1 MEEQAIINQICF
13 IRGQKVM
20 LDLDLSS
27 LYDIPVKRINEQV
40 KRNAERFPPDFM
52 FQLTA
57 EELENLRSQIAT
69 SRWGGRRYLP
79 YAFTEHG
86 VLMLSSVL
94 NSPVAIQVNIR
105 IVRIYIR
112 MRELLLA
119 NKEML
124 QQWEKLERRLD
135 EQGVSQQ
142 KLAAEMQQVFTL
154 LKELLQP
161 ERSSRKRIGYLP

>member
-1 MEEQAIINQICF
+1 M
-13 IRGQKVM
+13 
-20 LDLDLSS
+20 
-27 LYDIPVKRINEQV
+27 

-52 FQLTA
+52 FQLTS
-57 EELENLRSQIAT
+57 EEFENLRSQNAT

-94 NSPVAIQVNIR
+94 NSPVAIQLNIQ

-135 EQGVSQQ
+135 EQGASQQ
-142 KLAAEMQQVFTL
+142 KLATEMQQVFSL

-161 ERSSRKRIGYLP
+161 ERSSRKRIGYVP

>member
-1 MEEQAIINQICF
+1 MEDQAIINQICF

-20 LDLDLSS
+20 LDWDLSR

-52 FQLTA
+52 FQLSS
-57 EELENLRSQIAT
+57 EELENLRSQNAT

-124 QQWEKLERRLD
+124 QQWEKLEKRLD
-135 EQGVSQQ
+135 EQGASQLQ
-142 KLAAEMQQVFTL
+142 LESDMQQVFTL

-161 ERSSRKRIGYLP
+161 EKNSRKRIGYVP

>member
-1 MEEQAIINQICF
+1 
-13 IRGQKVM
+13 
-20 LDLDLSS
+20 
-27 LYDIPVKRINEQV
+27 
-40 KRNAERFPPDFM
+40 M
-52 FQLTA
+52 FQLTT
-57 EELENLRSQIAT
+57 EEFENLRSQFAT

-135 EQGVSQQ
+135 EQGASQQ
-142 KLAAEMQQVFTL
+142 KLAKEMQQVFTL

-161 ERSSRKRIGYLP
+161 ERISRKRIGYVP